1 GEELKR
7 TLKDLYELN
16 VNLIGVVP
24 VGLTKYREGLEKL
37 EPFTVAKAR
46 ETVDILEEFGEMC
59 LKTRGKRIAYAADE
73 LYIKAGY
80 EIPDASFY
88 GDFEAIENGIGLVAQ
103 LREDFRDELDWREAD
118 DSIKRTV
125 SIACGV
131 SAAPYLREL
140 MDEAEQKFPNVKV
153 NVYPIVNEFFGEM
166 INVSGLIVGK
176 DLINQLKNKPLGDAL
191 LISSAM
197 LRFEND
203 LFLDDVHI
211 DDVKRK
217 LNTEVIPINND
228 GVMLLSA
235 VLGKEEEDV

>member
-1 GEELKR
+1 
-7 TLKDLYELN
+7 
-16 VNLIGVVP
+16 
-24 VGLTKYREGLEKL
+24 
-37 EPFTVAKAR
+37 
-46 ETVDILEEFGEMC
+46 
-59 LKTRGKRIAYAADE
+59 
-73 LYIKAGY
+73 
-80 EIPDASFY
+80 
-88 GDFEAIENGIGLVAQ
+88 
-103 LREDFRDELDWREAD
+103 
-118 DSIKRTV
+118 
-125 SIACGV
+125 
-131 SAAPYLREL
+131 
-140 MDEAEQKFPNVKV
+140 
-153 NVYPIVNEFFGEM
+153 FGEM

-176 DLINQLKNKPLGDAL
+176 DLINQLKYKPLGDAL

>member
-1 GEELKR
+1 MELRQLKYFVQLSKTLNFSTAAKELFITQSTLSHQILQLENELGQPLFHRNSHEVMLTEAGQTLLPLAMQTILDADNCLQRLDELKN
-7 TLKDLYELN
+7 LMSGELN
-16 VNLIGVVP
+16 IGVTFSFACIMAET
-24 VGLTKYREGLEKL
+24 LTA
-37 EPFTVAKAR
+37 F
-46 ETVDILEEFGEMC
+46 
-59 LKTRGKRIAYAADE
+59 
-73 LYIKAGY
+73 
-80 EIPDASFY
+80 
-88 GDFEAIENGIGLVAQ
+88 
-103 LREDFRDELDWREAD
+103 LRR
-118 DSIKRTV
+118 
-125 SIACGV
+125 
-131 SAAPYLREL
+131 Y
-140 MDEAEQKFPNVKV
+140 PNVKV

-176 DLINQLKNKPLGDAL
+176 DLINQLKYKPLGDAL